1 MRVGRKLKKTAYLII
16 NLIIQIYIFEFC
28 KGFHSIISDQSPK
41 YAVFPSN
48 LILPKKSSVSGLFFE
63 ILTSFSNDLSFKNA
77 PNL

>member
-63 ILTSFSNDLSFKNA
+63 IHFSELFLAFAHREKTV
-77 PNL
+77 